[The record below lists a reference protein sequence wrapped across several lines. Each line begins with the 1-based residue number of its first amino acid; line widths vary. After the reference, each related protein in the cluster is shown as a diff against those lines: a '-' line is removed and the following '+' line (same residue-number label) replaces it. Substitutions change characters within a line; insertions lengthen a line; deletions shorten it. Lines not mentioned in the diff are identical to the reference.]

1 MEGNVEVIFVLITL
15 LGMLAVL
22 VADLM
27 RPGLVMFS
35 VCVLFMCT
43 GILSPKEL
51 LAGFSNEGM
60 ITVALL
66 FLVSEGIR
74 RSDALGHMIS
84 HILPVR
90 PGKRQT
96 ARKGY
101 SKLMPTIAGISAF
114 LNNTPIV
121 VIFIPIVKEWAAKAG
136 LNVKKFLIPVS
147 YAAILG
153 GMCTL
158 IGTSTNLVVHGMM
171 LEEGYKGFSMFE
183 LGKVGGVIAVVGI
196 LYIILFGNR
205 LLPSD
210 KSSGRGSRE

>member
-136 LNVKKFLIPVS
+136 LNVKKFLIPVR
-147 YAAILG
+147 ALRNQCHIV
-153 GMCTL
+153 TL
-158 IGTSTNLVVHGMM
+158 IKKQAFAYVQIAHRLGRTHTGLREHQSMVVRTFC
-171 LEEGYKGFSMFE
+171 L
-183 LGKVGGVIAVVGI
+183 
-196 LYIILFGNR
+196 
-205 LLPSD
+205 
-210 KSSGRGSRE
+210 